1 MSSGRC
7 RPGSGG
13 TGGWPRG
20 PRWGEAGEVL
30 PHEGAGGQHRFAA
43 QHGATTLA
51 ADEGGREPGDGF
63 VPQVAEVL
71 ERLTVEPRGVL
82 PRQHFR
88 PPHSAAPT
96 PRPTPRNPCGASA
109 SICPVT
115 LACSTPR
122 PQRPPSPHRI
132 KPPPN
137 PGRLTSAERLQPKPA
152 PSTVTTT
159 DQTERSHPGRPQ
171 ASRGLPGQFFRG
183 CSTPPHHQPRRV
195 SLVAK
200 QLLDSATRISQL
212 PPPYIRA
219 TRARRAARRPG
230 ADRKGEWL
238 VGRRWAFVA

>member
-71 ERLTVEPRGVL
+71 ERLTVEPRGAL
-82 PRQHFR
+82 ARQRFR

-152 PSTVTTT
+152 PSAVTTT
-159 DQTERSHPGRPQ
+159 DQTERSHPGRPKHLAGFLGSSSAAVQ
-171 ASRGLPGQFFRG
+171 RHRTTNPGESAWWRSSCWTAPRASPSCLRP
-183 CSTPPHHQPRRV
+183 T
-195 SLVAK
+195 
-200 QLLDSATRISQL
+200 SAQREQGG
-212 PPPYIRA
+212 
-219 TRARRAARRPG
+219 RPG
-230 ADRKGEWL
+230 
-238 VGRRWAFVA
+238 GREPTGRANGS